1 MNKRR
6 KKHIV
11 EHQHLAALVYE
22 EGMKKKIE
30 EEMRS
35 KYERRIDYLIGANNE
50 LHHELKRCEKEKRR
64 YASIADN
71 IILNEK
77 LT

>member
-1 MNKRR
+1 MNN
-6 KKHIV
+6 V
-11 EHQHLAALVYE
+11 NLAELVHE
-22 EGMKKKIE
+22 EGLREKIKAE
-30 EEMRS
+30 YI
-35 KYERRIDYLIGANNE
+35 KRIDYLIGANNE

-71 IILNEK
+71 IILDEE